1 MSSLVPVATKTKKS
15 NAPIFGAPNANLAE
29 CDGKP
34 SAAKTPVGQSL
45 RPLKPTPVF
54 DTYWRFAVKRQD
66 IFFRR
71 LAGADAPWTDDPV
84 LLRHKFTNA
93 YRALDRVSQ
102 YLIKHVIYTGAQSP
116 EELFFRI
123 MLFKQFNKTE
133 TWELLDSAVGGVSW
147 KEYSFR
153 RYDSAL
159 TRARAAGKSIYSAA
173 YIMPS
178 GVSSFGS
185 SVKHRNHMRLLER
198 MMADELPRRIG
209 DASTMLRAFELIRAY
224 PTVGDFL
231 AYQYVTDLNYST
243 LTNFQED
250 TFVVAGP
257 GAKDGIRKCF
267 SDTAGLN
274 DGEVIRVVFEN
285 QHAQFQR
292 LDLEFRTLWGRPLQL
307 IDCQNLFC
315 EVDKYARVVHPE
327 YKGLSG
333 RNRIKQ
339 VFRPKASIERPWF
352 PPKWAINEKIAKE
365 TP

>member
-1 MSSLVPVATKTKKS
+1 MSSLIPVATKAKKS
-15 NAPIFGAPNANLAE
+15 SAPPFGAPRANLTGSDREPRATKAPI
-29 CDGKP
+29 GL
-34 SAAKTPVGQSL
+34 SL
-45 RPLKPTPVF
+45 RPLKTTPVF

-71 LAGADAPWTDDPV
+71 LAGAEGPWTDDPV
-84 LLRHKFTNA
+84 LVRHKFTNA

-102 YLIKHVIYTGAQSP
+102 YLIKHVIYRSDQSP

-133 TWELLDSAVGGVSW
+133 TWELLERALGGVRW
-147 KEYSFR
+147 KDYSFR

-159 TRARAAGKSIYSAA
+159 TRARAEGKRIYSAA

-185 SVKHRNHMRLLER
+185 SVKHRNHLKLLEK
-198 MMADELPRRIG
+198 MMADDLPRRIRG
-209 DASTMLRAFELIRAY
+209 ASTMLRAFELIRAY

-243 LTNFQED
+243 LTDFRED

-257 GAKDGIRKCF
+257 GAKDGVRKCF

-285 QHAQFQR
+285 QSAQFQR
-292 LDLEFRTLWGRPLQL
+292 LGLEFRTLWGRSLQL

-327 YKGLSG
+327 FKGLSG

-339 VFRPKASIERPWF
+339 VFQPKASIDKPWF
-352 PPKWAINEKIAKE
+352 PPKWAINEKVAE
-365 TP
+365 ELL